1 MIRNVRAIA
10 RMVRRRY
17 NELGTRAAK
26 IAETKLMT
34 EHPSRSGQASISSG
48 KADESNAA
56 EESTGHAEADE
67 HEPARWLTLKDAS
80 AFLGVHYTTVRNW
93 ADRGEIRVFRTP
105 GGHRRFS
112 VEDLRAFLEERV
124 GQTEI
129 ADSAEMIEAAVV
141 RLRQEIQSIPQDEM
155 RWRYALDEQEGDVHR
170 ARGRQ
175 LFSLAI
181 SYVLK
186 PNQRERILREGRS
199 LGETYGR
206 DAARNDV
213 GLRETGKAV
222 QFFRGQLTQ
231 LLRTSENPRVL
242 DADDVR
248 VRQSLDQFLDEVL
261 FAVLEGYEKQ
271 VALDSATID
280 PFPDPPDMD

>member
-1 MIRNVRAIA
+1 
-10 RMVRRRY
+10 MVEHRKDDGVQER
-17 NELGTRAAK
+17 GAGV
-26 IAETKLMT
+26 IDETSDV
-34 EHPSRSGQASISSG
+34 ER
-48 KADESNAA
+48 
-56 EESTGHAEADE
+56 
-67 HEPARWLTLKDAS
+67 ARWLTLKDAS

-124 GQTEI
+124 GQTPIE
-129 ADSAEMIEAAVV
+129 DSNEVVEAAVV
-141 RLRQEIQSIPQDEM
+141 RVRQEIQSIPHDQL
-155 RWRYALDEQEGDVHR
+155 RWRYALDEEESAVHR
-170 ARGRQ
+170 ARGRR

-181 SYVLK
+181 SYVVK
-186 PNQRERILREGRS
+186 SKQRERILRDGRA
-199 LGETYGR
+199 LGEQYGR

-231 LLRTSENPRVL
+231 LLRHSENPRML

-248 VRQSLDQFLDEVL
+248 VRQLLDHFLDEVL
-261 FAVLEGYEKQ
+261 FAVLDGYEREVNSTF
-271 VALDSATID
+271 VAIDSFGD
-280 PFPDPPDMD
+280 EPRNPRG